1 MDTKKLRQKIL
12 DLAIRGKLVPQD
24 PTDEPASVLL
34 QRIRA
39 EKERLIAE
47 GKIKRPKKSKTPSSE
62 SNYQNFTPPFEA
74 PAYWGWCKID
84 DVAFVTKLAGFEYS
98 KYIADNL
105 SSEFGIPLF
114 KGKNVKNGAIDY
126 TFESFIPEPISD
138 ELWRSQITKKC
149 LLTPY
154 VGAIGNVGIHHKTG
168 KFHLGSNVGKIEI
181 FNEHESIYSEEYLR
195 YYLLST
201 YGYKEL
207 TKHKKATAQESISID
222 AIRDV
227 IIPVVGID
235 EQFRIVSEI
244 EKWGKFLDNID
255 NGILQ
260 LTDYISLAKSKI
272 LELAMQG
279 KLVPQDPTDE
289 PAAEMLKRINP
300 NAKILTDFQHSW
312 NIPSNWIW
320 ISVKDI
326 FKPMER
332 ELPSGDEFKYID
344 IDSIDNKTNTAHPK
358 TILTKAAPSRASRK
372 TRKGDIVFSMVRPYL
387 KNIAIVPEDDCIA
400 STGFYVLSC
409 TRSIN
414 HVFAFLIAISDFF
427 VKGLNSFMKGDNSP
441 SINKDHIENYVIP
454 LPPLNEQ
461 KRIVAKI
468 EELYSVLDK
477 IEASLQS

>member
-1 MDTKKLRQKIL
+1 MTKSMFVPKDKNTYKVYEQKNAIQKDATLGNYYITFEKFEELRGFEVFEKDIIVSCAGTIGETFVLPPNIENGIINQALMIVRLYLPEIKRYYL
-12 DLAIRGKLVPQD
+12 DYFD
-24 PTDEPASVLL
+24 SVLK
-34 QRIRA
+34 QTA
-39 EKERLIAE
+39 AKD
-47 GKIKRPKKSKTPSSE
+47 GKGTAIK
-62 SNYQNFTPPFEA
+62 NIPPFEVLK
-74 PAYWGWCKID
+74 AYP
-84 DVAFVTKLAGFEYS
+84 F
-98 KYIADNL
+98 
-105 SSEFGIPLF
+105 PLPPL
-114 KGKNVKNGAIDY
+114 K
-126 TFESFIPEPISD
+126 
-138 ELWRSQITKKC
+138 
-149 LLTPY
+149 
-154 VGAIGNVGIHHKTG
+154 
-168 KFHLGSNVGKIEI
+168 
-181 FNEHESIYSEEYLR
+181 
-195 YYLLST
+195 
-201 YGYKEL
+201 
-207 TKHKKATAQESISID
+207 
-222 AIRDV
+222 
-227 IIPVVGID
+227 
-235 EQFRIVSEI
+235 EQFRIANAIDTYFGLLEKVEQSKTKIIKYVS
-244 EKWGKFLDNID
+244 
-255 NGILQ
+255 
-260 LTDYISLAKSKI
+260 SVKSKI

-477 IEASLQS
+477 IEEAVS